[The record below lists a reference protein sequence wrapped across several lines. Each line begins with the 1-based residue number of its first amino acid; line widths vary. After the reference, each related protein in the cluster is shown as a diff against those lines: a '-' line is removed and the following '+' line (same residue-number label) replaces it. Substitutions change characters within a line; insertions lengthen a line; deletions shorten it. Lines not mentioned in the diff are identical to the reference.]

1 MFLIAFSL
9 GQQLSSQARKRIKG
23 LFVGLKTF
31 FQRENIIFPSISKEV
46 GHKIFLIRKEL
57 G

>member
-1 MFLIAFSL
+1 MGLLGWRGKHGFMFLIAFSL

-31 FQRENIIFPSISKEV
+31 FGVFPSLPE
-46 GHKIFLIRKEL
+46 ED
-57 G
+57 